1 MTLTLASLKVTL
13 TSITTKTVT
22 SLPRLPWTSS
32 SGLGL
37 LGAPGH
43 VLQNQVKEGARRGG
57 DGRGFQTL
65 LIDIPAA
72 VLIRLLC
79 LFRQWILSWV
89 RAVFRS
95 IITRYKR
102 LAGFLPPCSAA
113 PECQSKFNRRTSSGE
128 SLRRLSPFS

>member
-22 SLPRLPWTSS
+22 SLRRLPWTSG

-57 DGRGFQTL
+57 EGRGFQTL

-72 VLIRLLC
+72 VFNTAPLFVPTMDLIL
-79 LFRQWILSWV
+79 
-89 RAVFRS
+89 
-95 IITRYKR
+95 
-102 LAGFLPPCSAA
+102 
-113 PECQSKFNRRTSSGE
+113 GE
-128 SLRRLSPFS
+128 GCVQVYYYPI